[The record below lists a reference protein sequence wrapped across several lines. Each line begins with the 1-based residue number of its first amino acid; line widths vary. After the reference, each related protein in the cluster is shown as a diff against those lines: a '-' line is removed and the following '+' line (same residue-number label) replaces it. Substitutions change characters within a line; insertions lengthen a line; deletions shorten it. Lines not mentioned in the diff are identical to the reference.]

1 MKKSKRILALL
12 SLILCISMLMGMGGV
27 YATEEAELKLNFFTE
42 ESADAASQSFSE
54 LIGNTPV
61 KIAWD
66 TNAQDHN
73 DIIYLTLT
81 NDGSAEPES
90 VEFRVDY
97 AESSV
102 KQYILD
108 EGETVTLDVGPGQ
121 RFDIW
126 ARYLSEGE
134 TGKIEGTISLQP
146 NR

>member
-66 TNAQDHN
+66 TNAHAHDDTIH
-73 DIIYLTLT
+73 LTLT
-81 NDGSAEPES
+81 DDGSATPEAVYFM
-90 VEFRVDY
+90 VEY
-97 AESSV
+97 AESSTM
-102 KQYILD
+102 YYLLD
-108 EGETVTLDVGPGQ
+108 EGDTVTLDIGPGQ

-126 ARYLSEGE
+126 ARYSSSQESGII
-134 TGKIEGTISLQP
+134 KGTISLQEK
-146 NR
+146 